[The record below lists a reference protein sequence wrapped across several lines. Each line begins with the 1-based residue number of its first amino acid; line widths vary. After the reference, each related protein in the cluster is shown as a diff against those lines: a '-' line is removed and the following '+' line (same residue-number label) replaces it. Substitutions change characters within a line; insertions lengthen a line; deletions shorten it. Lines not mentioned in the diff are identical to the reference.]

1 MRYWDYYRTDFD
13 WSDAGEEFTPDPT
26 TRERFEE
33 LGYSEAE
40 ARRLVD
46 SGYVM
51 FDGLNIVFDRYYAG
65 LLSSTDGRVRI
76 AADAFRPGRPA
87 LTSRVQVHAAH
98 SVADVRRLVEATRA
112 RYMRRL
118 LFRGQTRHFA
128 LDRPVSNPAMSVDGL
143 GEVSLVPSVWRRL
156 LLARRSSFLPFRNLT
171 QFEWSKILYAG
182 FDLEDIER
190 RHNAL
195 LEAGEW
201 VYTISEMEDCS
212 DPLVAAFGK
221 VRGDLLLE
229 FDQHGPALATLL
241 QHYGLLSPVLDLS
254 SDLDVA
260 LFFATH
266 ALEGSGL
273 DSTYRFVGT
282 NNRQAVLY
290 ILKENEREMMAHE
303 RRRLFEA
310 LDPQRLI
317 QQHCVIASAAPWAIN
332 LPADFLVQVI
342 RLDFD
347 LGSPQ
352 GYGASD
358 LFPGRDD
365 DRFLRAL
372 IDQNI
377 SYVTGF
383 DQKAAPDVTP

>member
-1 MRYWDYYRTDFD
+1 MGYWDYYRTDFD
-13 WSDAGEEFTPDPT
+13 WNDAGEIYKPDPLT
-26 TRERFEE
+26 SKRFEA

-40 ARRLVD
+40 ALRLVE

-51 FDGLNIVFDRYYAG
+51 FNGLNIVFDRYYGG
-65 LLSSTDGRVRI
+65 LLTSTDGRVRI
-76 AADAFRPGRPA
+76 AAEAFRPGSAA
-87 LTSRVQVHAAH
+87 LTSRVQVHSAH
-98 SVADVRRLVEATRA
+98 SVADVRRLVDATRG
-112 RYMRRL
+112 RQTRRL

-171 QFEWSKILYAG
+171 QLEWSKILYAN

-190 RHNAL
+190 RHKAL
-195 LEAGEW
+195 LKAGEW
-201 VYTISEMEDCS
+201 IHTVSEMEDCS
-212 DPLVAAFGK
+212 DPVVSAFGK

-229 FDQHGPALATLL
+229 FDQHAPALATLL

-254 SDLDVA
+254 NDLDVA

-266 ALEGSGL
+266 AFEGSGL
-273 DSTYRFVGT
+273 DSNYRFVGT
-282 NNRQAVLY
+282 NERQAVLY
-290 ILKENEREMMAHE
+290 ILKEDEREMMAHE

-310 LDPQRLI
+310 LDPQRPVR
-317 QQHCVIASAAPWAIN
+317 QRCAIASAAPWAIN

-347 LGSPQ
+347 LTSPLEYEV
-352 GYGASD
+352 GD
-358 LFPGRDD
+358 LFPSRDED
-365 DRFLRAL
+365 QFLRAL
-372 IDQNI
+372 ISQDTPH
-377 SYVTGF
+377 VTSF
-383 DQKAAPDVTP
+383 DQKPPLDVKA